1 MPPLPRHLP
10 SGNQWKTAVGDV
22 GDSEKFYFLWPE
34 SDQRKPMCSQVDQIF
49 TCLHQLFSQT
59 LAPHR
64 VQGYTVHS
72 IVWVEL
78 GICKHNFGL
87 LEAPSDSL
95 VPSLALS
102 RNCHRLTS
110 WTHLFTLRS
119 SWRLSPN
126 PPTSHALPLPR
137 RSSVLTHV
145 SHSTLFSP
153 SLVLLISGGF
163 PSKPPHSPT
172 LVATPWTWSVSG
184 TAPRQK
190 S

>member
-1 MPPLPRHLP
+1 
-10 SGNQWKTAVGDV
+10 
-22 GDSEKFYFLWPE
+22 
-34 SDQRKPMCSQVDQIF
+34 MCSQVDQIF

-153 SLVLLISGGF
+153 SLVLLTSGGF